1 MLPPLYIGILV
12 LVVGILRLIFP
23 HLNLKLSDNW
33 KRELFETMDAIVF
46 AGVTALFLITYIAQI
61 YYIPSESMV
70 PTLKKVDCLLVS
82 KLVYRLRDPKRGEV
96 IIFRPPE
103 TAHARGKEFV
113 KRLIGLPGDNIAIK
127 DHQVIIN
134 NIPLKKEDYLKE
146 TMFFDMDQ
154 VKIPQDHY
162 FVMGDNRNNSDD
174 SRYWGFLPRQ
184 NIDGKALFVF
194 FPPWRIKGLKIPA
207 YPELNLP

>member
-1 MLPPLYIGILV
+1 MLPPVYIGILV
-12 LVVGILRLIFP
+12 IVVGILRLVFP
-23 HLNLKLSDNW
+23 HLPLKLSDNW
-33 KRELFETMDAIVF
+33 KRELYETMDAVVF
-46 AGVTALFLITYIAQI
+46 AGVTALFLITYIAQV

-82 KLVYRLRDPKRGEV
+82 KLTYRLRDPKRGEV

-113 KRLIGLPGDNIAIK
+113 KRLIGLPGETIAIK
-127 DHQVIIN
+127 NRQVYIN
-134 NIPLKKEDYLKE
+134 NQLLEENYLNE
-146 TMFFDMDQ
+146 PMIFDMEP
-154 VKIPQDHY
+154 VKIPEHCY

-174 SRYWGFLPRQ
+174 SRYWGFLPRK

-194 FPPWRIKGLKIPA
+194 FPPWRIKGLKIPN
-207 YPELNLP
+207 YSNGFN